1 MIGTNEAPPEP
12 SAPRDDA
19 TVSLA
24 QALAEAEETA
34 ALAAAA
40 RARAARLRRAAL
52 TLVDSNADANA
63 MTDDVDNNNDAA
75 VAART
80 PADAELLDAVLP
92 AGQSVDYSI
101 TKTPLAE
108 PKSVTRAA
116 RWRRQFPSLSSVWKA
131 AALILICVFCGASGY
146 MMWQHRD
153 ATQRAQRAAQIV
165 AGARQGVV
173 SLTSFDFKRAKEGTQ
188 QIIDSSTGKFRD
200 EFKQRASDFERMV
213 EQSKEVIE
221 ETVNAVAIESM
232 NDHSASV
239 LVSTTSRKT
248 NSAGVKDQP
257 RVWRLLVTVTEDGG
271 QYKMSRVEFLQ

>member
-1 MIGTNEAPPEP
+1 MIGTNEAPPGP

-19 TVSLA
+19 TASLA

-34 ALAAAA
+34 ALATAA
-40 RARAARLRRAAL
+40 RARAARLRREAL
-52 TLVDSNADANA
+52 ALVDSNADANA
-63 MTDDVDNNNDAA
+63 MTGDVDNNDDAA

-92 AGQSVDYSI
+92 VGQTVDYSS
-101 TKTPLAE
+101 TKMQLAE
-108 PKSVTRAA
+108 PKSVTRPA
-116 RWRRQFPSLSSVWKA
+116 RWRRRFPSLSAVWKA
-131 AALILICVFCGASGY
+131 AALILICVLCGASGY
-146 MMWQHRD
+146 MTWQHRD

-200 EFKQRASDFERMV
+200 EFKQRASDFATMIG
-213 EQSKEVIE
+213 QSKEVIE

-232 NDHSASV
+232 NGHSASV

-257 RVWRLLVTVTEDGG
+257 RAWRLLVTVTEDGG